1 MRTRISVAAVGLIA
15 AGALLTACNP
25 TSGTGS
31 GASAGSP
38 GGTGAAASKAV
49 PKLIGMGLQTAQDS
63 AQAAGFRNLTS
74 HDSSGRGRHQILDR
88 DWKVCSQTP
97 AAGKAAPRDSRID
110 LGAVKVSETCP
121 AQDVPPPAS
130 AGAAMP
136 NLVGQSLNAARRAL
150 GPNASITEKDATGS
164 RTILLDTNW
173 RICTQSPAAG
183 AALHGR
189 PVTFTAVKYGEPCP

>member
-1 MRTRISVAAVGLIA
+1 MHTRTSLAAVGLIA

-25 TSGTGS
+25 NSTTGAKDTP
-31 GASAGSP
+31 ASA
-38 GGTGAAASKAV
+38 TAASKAV
-49 PKLIGMGLQTAQDS
+49 PKLTGMGLQTAQDA
-63 AQAAGFRNLTS
+63 AQAAGFRDLTS

-97 AAGKAAPRDSRID
+97 AAGKAAPADSRID

-121 AQDVPPPAS
+121 AHDVRPPAS

-150 GPNASITEKDATGS
+150 GPDASITEKDATGS

-183 AALHGR
+183 AALHGQ
-189 PVTFTAVKYGEPCP
+189 PVTFSAVKYGEACP